1 MKRNDVKL
9 EEFYRWNFNEHF
21 KLIKKKFSKADLYR
35 ICKVFGCVRM
45 LSIRVKETFLSIEKI
60 GTVMFKVQVNKVI
73 IKVRFFFQ
81 FY

>member
-9 EEFYRWNFNEHF
+9 EEFYRWNFYENF

-45 LSIRVKETFLSIEKI
+45 LSIRVKETFL
-60 GTVMFKVQVNKVI
+60 
-73 IKVRFFFQ
+73 
-81 FY
+81 